1 MHPSAEH
8 PEVVNLAAA
17 AQAALGSTMKADQLE
32 KAKALYGIL
41 SER

>member
-1 MHPSAEH
+1 MHPGPDH
-8 PEVVNLAAA
+8 PEVANLAAA
-17 AQAALGSTMKADQLE
+17 AQEALGSTMNPEQLD